1 MQIQETLTA
10 FFTAEN
16 TRDWETYKTF
26 LHPEITWK
34 LYSAEAKTI
43 PGTEEYLAYITKAYE
58 NTAVRFTC
66 NFMEISAD
74 NTRVIA
80 YLINDKGE
88 RSLDIFDFKDNLIF
102 REFEFLLD

>member
-43 PGTEEYLAYITKAYE
+43 HGTEEYLAYITKS
-58 NTAVRFTC
+58 
-66 NFMEISAD
+66 FMEISAD

>member
-1 MQIQETLTA
+1 
-10 FFTAEN
+10 
-16 TRDWETYKTF
+16 
-26 LHPEITWK
+26 
-34 LYSAEAKTI
+34 
-43 PGTEEYLAYITKAYE
+43 
-58 NTAVRFTC
+58 
-66 NFMEISAD
+66 MEISAD